1 MGPLHGVRARVC
13 GDPPV
18 AADCA
23 RLLAG
28 YGARVEESPHP
39 GPAAVA
45 VSGEGCPARAAARMN
60 AAVPACPGL
69 PAAAPVRAAAGLLA
83 IAALAAARTGAAI
96 EVDADSAATLVLQ
109 PLVMAHWYG
118 APAPERA
125 VPMPIRD
132 GWVAAELGAPGDA
145 ELFAMLR
152 TAEPDADAERLS
164 GAAQE
169 WRLPVVPYR
178 APAPHTTVSPPPRAA
193 IADLCADGAMPA
205 ADGVAPLTGVRVV
218 DVTAMWAGPL
228 CTWLLATLG
237 ASVLTI
243 ESEVR
248 PDGMR
253 APAGGGIYPGG
264 IAPEG
269 DAGRSG
275 MFVALA
281 RGKQR
286 AHLDLRRAADRADFA
301 EACRSADLR
310 VDSLSRRAR
319 GQLGLDGPGSGMRC
333 PAMVSIPAF
342 PPGPEGEWVAY
353 GTQIHAVSGLARPR
367 GAVVPVPAA
376 AAYADA
382 LGGIAA
388 ALAALVALHAAAR
401 RPAVA
406 LEAPLARAVGGLAA
420 DADGG
425 ELLRADPARR
435 VAELAAG
442 PRARFSEHRVG
453 DAMLRHPATPFL
465 SVPAVASGEV
475 IG

>member
-1 MGPLHGVRARVC
+1 MGPLRGVRARVC

-28 YGARVEESPHP
+28 YGAEVDQNPHP
-39 GPAAVA
+39 GPATVA
-45 VSGEGCPARAAARMN
+45 MSDGGCRAPGTARMS

-69 PAAAPVRAAAGLLA
+69 PAAVPVRAAAGLLA
-83 IAALAAARTGAAI
+83 IAALAAARTGAGI

-118 APAPERA
+118 APAPDRA
-125 VPMPIRD
+125 IPTPIRD
-132 GWVAAELGAPGDA
+132 GWVAAELGSPGDA
-145 ELFAMLR
+145 ELFALLR
-152 TAEPDADAERLS
+152 AAERDADAERLS
-164 GAAQE
+164 AAAQE

-178 APAPHTTVSPPPRAA
+178 APAPRTTPSVGPGAGTVDPCGDAPACSG
-193 IADLCADGAMPA
+193 DGI
-205 ADGVAPLTGVRVV
+205 APLAGVRVL

-237 ASVLTI
+237 ASVLTV
-243 ESEVR
+243 ESDAR

-264 IAPEG
+264 IAPDG
-269 DAGRSG
+269 DGGRSA

-286 AHLDLRRAADRADFA
+286 ARLDLRIAQDRTAFAD
-301 EACRSADLR
+301 ACRSADLR

-319 GQLGLDGPGSGMRC
+319 RQLDLDSLVGT
-333 PAMVSIPAF
+333 PAPATVSIPAF
-342 PPGPEGEWVAY
+342 PPGPEGDWVAY
-353 GTQIHAVSGLARPR
+353 GTQIHAVSGLASPR
-367 GAVVPVPAA
+367 GAPGPVPAA
-376 AAYADA
+376 TAYADA
-382 LGGIAA
+382 LGGVAA
-388 ALAALVALHAAAR
+388 ALAALVALHASAR
-401 RPAVA
+401 RPGVE
-406 LEAPLARAVGGLAA
+406 LEAPLARAVAGLAV
-420 DADGG
+420 DTDGG
-425 ELLRADPARR
+425 ALLRADPAGR

-453 DAMLRHPATPFL
+453 DALLRHPATPFP
-465 SVPAVASGEV
+465 SIPAVVSGEV
-475 IG
+475 VG